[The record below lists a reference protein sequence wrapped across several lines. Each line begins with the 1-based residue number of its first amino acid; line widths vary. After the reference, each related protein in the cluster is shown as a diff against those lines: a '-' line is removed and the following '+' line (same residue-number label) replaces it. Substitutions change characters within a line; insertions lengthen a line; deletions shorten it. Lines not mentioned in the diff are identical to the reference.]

1 MEDGS
6 KMVDINEVVFVEDE
20 FKEEKEP
27 NEKQR
32 GKRKRQMEEEEES
45 EEMSEV
51 EDEQSISRL
60 VASDD
65 FIPDHLFELSLQTG
79 KRAGELAEEVP
90 VDPVARDGM
99 VALILTPTREL
110 AMQIKSHID
119 AVAKYTGIHVSIQWN
134 PFTVDTIGTHITV
147 LISGVPLLIQE

>member
-20 FKEEKEP
+20 FKENSEEKKY

-45 EEMSEV
+45 EEMSEA
-51 EDEQSISRL
+51 EEEQSASRL

-65 FIPDHLFELSLQTG
+65 FIPDHLFELSLRTG
-79 KRAGELAEEVP
+79 KRAGELIEEVP
-90 VDPVARDGM
+90 VDPMARDGM

-119 AVAKYTGIHVSIQWN
+119 AVAKYTGIQVSIQWN
-134 PFTVDTIGTHITV
+134 
-147 LISGVPLLIQE
+147 LY